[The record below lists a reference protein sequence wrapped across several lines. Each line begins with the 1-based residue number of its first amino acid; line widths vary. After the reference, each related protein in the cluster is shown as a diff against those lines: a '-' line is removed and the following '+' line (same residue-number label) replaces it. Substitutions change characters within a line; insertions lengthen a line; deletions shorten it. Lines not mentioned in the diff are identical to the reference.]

1 MTQAVL
7 EQPDA
12 LGAAG
17 GRPPPHGR
25 PGRTGRARRGATPR
39 RGPSPGHRPT
49 SNSLTAPERP
59 RPPTASPPSWW
70 PCPGR
75 PRPAPSRRG
84 PRARRR
90 WARRGV
96 LGEQQTPPSLPV
108 DQDRRVIVL
117 VLAAGCWPAT
127 QVLASGSCRISTTS
141 CRARR
146 RSGRLVST
154 VPALSDNLRIG
165 EASEDNPGRAEA
177 TVPGQGRVGPSGGVR
192 GHHRTVPDDTA
203 DGAFEV
209 LCWHSYFA
217 LIWGERARS

>member
-1 MTQAVL
+1 VAARRRMVGL
-7 EQPDA
+7 EEPVELDEERPLDEGLPQVTDQLATRSLRPR
-12 LGAAG
+12 
-17 GRPPPHGR
+17 GRGR
-25 PGRTGRARRGATPR
+25 RRRARRHGGRAQVA
-39 RGPSPGHRPT
+39 RGQRPVEEVLALGDAGH
-49 SNSLTAPERP
+49 A
-59 RPPTASPPSWW
+59 A
-70 PCPGR
+70 
-75 PRPAPSRRG
+75 
-84 PRARRR
+84 
-90 WARRGV
+90 GV
-96 LGEQQTPPSLPV
+96 LGEQQTPPSPPV

-127 QVLASGSCRISTTS
+127 QALASGSCRISTTS

-146 RSGRLVST
+146 RSGRLDST

-165 EASEDNPGRAEA
+165 EASEDSPGRAEA

>member
-25 PGRTGRARRGATPR
+25 PGRTGRARRGAAPR

-49 SNSLTAPERP
+49 SNSFTAPERP
-59 RPPTASPPSWW
+59 RPPTASRRHG
-70 PCPGR
+70 GR
-75 PRPAPSRRG
+75 AQVARGQRPVEEVLALG
-84 PRARRR
+84 DAGH
-90 WARRGV
+90 AAGV
-96 LGEQQTPPSLPV
+96 LGEQQTPPSPPV
-108 DQDRRVIVL
+108 DQNRRVIVL

-127 QVLASGSCRISTTS
+127 QALASGSCRISTTS
-141 CRARR
+141 CRALR

-165 EASEDNPGRAEA
+165 EASEDSPARAEA
-177 TVPGQGRVGPSGGVR
+177 TVPGQGRAGPSGGVR
-192 GHHRTVPDDTA
+192 GHHRTVPGDTA

-209 LCWHSYFA
+209 LCWHRYFA
-217 LIWGERARS
+217 MIWGERARS